1 MNTTRLVLKKRPVTQ
16 VADSVI
22 FWANSHSEVNQYLDV
37 EEQRHK
43 SSELNAKLVFSEANT
58 VKGRKKAQDYNFRN
72 CVAITQRLPRE
83 WRELGQRLGF
93 PRKVTCSAKEVA
105 RRVAPEFACAR
116 SLADDMVLDGVNE
129 SVAFEIGREFIRPF
143 KMILASG
150 WVSGHHKHLELHRD

>member
-1 MNTTRLVLKKRPVTQ
+1 LKKRPVTQ

-72 CVAITQRLPRE
+72 CVAITQRVR
-83 WRELGQRLGF
+83 
-93 PRKVTCSAKEVA
+93 
-105 RRVAPEFACAR
+105 
-116 SLADDMVLDGVNE
+116 
-129 SVAFEIGREFIRPF
+129 
-143 KMILASG
+143 LASR
-150 WVSGHHKHLELHRD
+150 VEVN